1 MPNIDTNRK
10 TKKMFSQNNNWK
22 NKIKRKGLGNAP
34 QEASQNI
41 QAPELAPRDNRFTGR
56 NKQLGL
62 RVKPEFTKKLKTIAA
77 EEDCLLI
84 EVLEKALECYEKQR
98 KNK

>member
-1 MPNIDTNRK
+1 MTD
-10 TKKMFSQNNNWK
+10 WK

-84 EVLEKALECYEKQR
+84 EVLEKALECYEKHR
-98 KNK
+98 K

>member
-1 MPNIDTNRK
+1 MPNID
-10 TKKMFSQNNNWK
+10 NNWK

-84 EVLEKALECYEKQR
+84 EVLEKALECYEKHRQ
-98 KNK
+98 NK

>member
-1 MPNIDTNRK
+1 MTD
-10 TKKMFSQNNNWK
+10 WK

-34 QEASQNI
+34 QEVSQNI

-77 EEDCLLI
+77 EEECLLI
-84 EVLEKALECYEKQR
+84 EVLEKALECYEKHR
-98 KNK
+98 KSKT